1 MVAHTPVEYALA
13 GRFPSTRWSRVI
25 AAGGRNSSHARE
37 SLAEVCDAYW
47 YPLYAYIR
55 RRGHSPD
62 EAQDLTQDLFAY
74 LLEHR
79 VIANADPERGR
90 FRAFLRTICTR
101 FLANAHDRATARKR
115 GGGRRALPIEAFDA
129 EGRYA
134 RELADLATPDKLFD
148 RTWALTVLAL
158 ALEQLRREYDD
169 SGRSA
174 VFRELQGILGDDP
187 GSVHYGSIAQRL
199 CTSEGA
205 VRVAVHRL
213 RRRYAVLLRLAIAS
227 TVDSEAEI
235 DDEIRSLFIAL
246 ET

>member
-1 MVAHTPVEYALA
+1 MRVAPERGEVAMVAQTPVEYALA
-13 GRFPSTRWSRVI
+13 ARFPSTRWSRVI
-25 AAGGRNSSHARE
+25 AAGGRNSPQASD
-37 SLAEVCDAYW
+37 SLAALCAAYW

-55 RRGHSPD
+55 HRGHPPD

-74 LLEHR
+74 LLEHG
-79 VIANADPERGR
+79 VIASADPERGR
-90 FRAFLRTICTR
+90 FRAFLRTICVR
-101 FLANAHDRATARKR
+101 FLANAYDRATARKR

-134 RELADLATPDKLFD
+134 RELADLATPDKIFD

-174 VFRELQGILGDDP
+174 VFSELQAILGDNP
-187 GSVHYGSIAQRL
+187 GSVHYSSIAQRL
-199 CTSEGA
+199 NTSEGA

-213 RRRYAVLLRLAIAS
+213 RRIIA
-227 TVDSEAEI
+227 
-235 DDEIRSLFIAL
+235 
-246 ET
+246 